1 MLMSTFD
8 NEIMQIEKKSDLHR
22 KLIMKDVYI
31 CDGVRTPIGRY
42 GGSLSSIR
50 ADDLAAIPL
59 KALKQRNPQLD
70 LSQVDD
76 VILGCAN
83 QAGEDNRNIARM
95 SLLLAGYPIEVA
107 GITVNRLCGS
117 GMNAIT
123 MATNSIK
130 AGEAE
135 IMIAGGVE
143 AMTRAPYVIAKAE
156 TAFGR
161 NQEMFDTTM
170 GWRFVNKQLD
180 KMYGTETMPETAEN
194 VAEQFNIS
202 REDQDKFSFW
212 SQSKAK
218 AAQKDGRLS
227 DEIIPVVIQQRRGD
241 DVIFEHDE
249 HLRLTPLDKLA
260 RLKTL
265 FREPGTVTAG
275 NASGVND
282 GAAAVILATKEA
294 AINNGLTPI
303 AKIVGSAVI
312 GVTPEVMGIGP
323 APASA
328 KLLKRLGLSIDDI
341 DIIEFN
347 EAFAAQALASAREL
361 GLKDDDE
368 RLNPQGGA
376 IALGHPLGMSGTR
389 IVLSAARQLE
399 RSGKRY
405 ALCAMC
411 IGVGQGI
418 AMVIERYS

>member
-1 MLMSTFD
+1 
-8 NEIMQIEKKSDLHR
+8 
-22 KLIMKDVYI
+22 MKDVYI

-42 GGSLSSIR
+42 GGALSSVR

-59 KALKQRNPQLD
+59 KALKERNPQLD
-70 LSQVDD
+70 LNQVDD

-95 SLLLAGYPIEVA
+95 SLLLAGYPTTVA

-117 GMNAIT
+117 GMNAIAF
-123 MATNSIK
+123 ATNSIK

-135 IMIAGGVE
+135 MMIAGGVE
-143 AMTRAPYVIAKAE
+143 AMTRAPYVMGKAE

-161 NQEMFDTTM
+161 SQEMFDTTM

-180 KMYGTETMPETAEN
+180 KIYGTESMPETAEN

-202 REDQDKFSFW
+202 REDQDKFSFA

-218 AAQKDGRLS
+218 AAQENGLFA
-227 DEIIPVVIQQRRGD
+227 EEIVPVIIPQRRGD
-241 DVIFEHDE
+241 DIVFEHDE

-260 RLKTL
+260 KLKNI

-294 AINNGLTPI
+294 AEANGLTPI

-312 GVTPEVMGIGP
+312 GVTPEIMGIGP
-323 APASA
+323 APASI

-347 EAFAAQALASAREL
+347 EAFAAQALASARKL

-389 IVLSAARQLE
+389 IVLSAAKQLE

-418 AMVIERYS
+418 AMVIERA

>member
-1 MLMSTFD
+1 MT
-8 NEIMQIEKKSDLHR
+8 E
-22 KLIMKDVYI
+22 VYI

-42 GGSLSSIR
+42 AGALSSIR

-59 KALKQRNPQLD
+59 KALKERNPKLD
-70 LSQVDD
+70 LNKVDD

-95 SLLLAGYPIEVA
+95 SLLLAGYPIGVA

-117 GMNAIT
+117 GMNAIA

-130 AGEAE
+130 AGEAD
-135 IMIAGGVE
+135 MLIAGGVE
-143 AMTRAPYVIAKAE
+143 AMTRAPYVMGKAE
-156 TAFGR
+156 TGFGR
-161 NQEMFDTTM
+161 SQEMFDSTM

-218 AAQKDGRLS
+218 AAQESGLFS
-227 DEIIPVVIQQRRGD
+227 DEIIPVVIPQRRGD
-241 DVIFEHDE
+241 DIVFEHDE

-260 RLKTL
+260 KLKNL

-294 AINNGLTPI
+294 AAENGLTPI

-328 KLLKRLGLSIDDI
+328 KLLTRLGLSVDDM

-389 IVLSAARQLE
+389 IVLSAAKQLE

-418 AMVIERYS
+418 AMVIEKA

>member
-1 MLMSTFD
+1 
-8 NEIMQIEKKSDLHR
+8 
-22 KLIMKDVYI
+22 MKDVYI

-42 GGSLSSIR
+42 GGALSSVR

-59 KALKQRNPQLD
+59 KALKERNPQLD

-95 SLLLAGYPIEVA
+95 SLLLAGYPVEVA
-107 GITVNRLCGS
+107 GITINRLCGS
-117 GMNAIT
+117 GMNAIA
-123 MATNSIK
+123 MANNSIK

-135 IMIAGGVE
+135 MLIAGGVE
-143 AMTRAPYVIAKAE
+143 AMTRAPYVMGKAE

-161 NQEMFDTTM
+161 SQEMFDSTM
-170 GWRFVNKQLD
+170 GWRFINKQLD

-194 VAEQFNIS
+194 VAEKFDIS

-218 AAQKDGRLS
+218 AAQESGLFAE
-227 DEIIPVVIQQRRGD
+227 EIVPVVLPQRRGD
-241 DVIFEHDE
+241 DIIFEHDE

-260 RLKTL
+260 KLKNI

-294 AINNGLTPI
+294 AIKNGLTPI

-328 KLLKRLGLSIDDI
+328 KLLKRLGLTLDDI

-389 IVLSAARQLE
+389 IVLSAAKQLE

-418 AMVIERYS
+418 AMVIEKA

>member
-1 MLMSTFD
+1 
-8 NEIMQIEKKSDLHR
+8 
-22 KLIMKDVYI
+22 MKEVYI

-42 GGSLSSIR
+42 GGSLSSVR

-59 KALKQRNPQLD
+59 KALKKRNPQLD
-70 LSQVDD
+70 LKQVDD

-95 SLLLAGYPIEVA
+95 SLLLAGYPIGVA

-117 GMNAIT
+117 GMNAIA

-135 IMIAGGVE
+135 MMIAGGVE
-143 AMTRAPYVIAKAE
+143 AMTRAPYVMGKAE

-161 NQEMFDTTM
+161 SQEMFDSTM

-180 KMYGTETMPETAEN
+180 NVYGTESMPETAEN

-218 AAQKDGRLS
+218 AAQEKGFFAE
-227 DEIIPVVIQQRRGD
+227 EIVPVVVPQRRGD
-241 DVIFEHDE
+241 DIVFEHDE

-260 RLKTL
+260 KLKNI

-282 GAAAVILATKEA
+282 GAAAVILATKDSA
-294 AINNGLTPI
+294 KANGLTPI
-303 AKIVGSAVI
+303 AKVLGSAVI
-312 GVTPEVMGIGP
+312 GVTPEIMGIGP

-328 KLLKRLGLSIDDI
+328 KLLKRLGLNIEDM

-347 EAFAAQALASAREL
+347 EAFAAQALASARKL
-361 GLKDDDE
+361 GIKDNDE

-389 IVLSAARQLE
+389 IVLSAAKQLE

-405 ALCAMC
+405 APLCYVYRC
-411 IGVGQGI
+411 WSRHSYGYRKSIKQKVHPSL
-418 AMVIERYS
+418 ESKL

>member
-1 MLMSTFD
+1 MT
-8 NEIMQIEKKSDLHR
+8 E
-22 KLIMKDVYI
+22 VYI
-31 CDGVRTPIGRY
+31 CDGIRTPIGRY
-42 GGSLSSIR
+42 GGALSSVR

-59 KALKQRNPQLD
+59 KALKDRNPKLD

-83 QAGEDNRNIARM
+83 QAGEDNRNVARM
-95 SLLLAGYPIEVA
+95 SLLLAGYPMSIA
-107 GITVNRLCGS
+107 GITINRLCGS
-117 GMNAIT
+117 GMNAI
-123 MATNSIK
+123 AFASNSIK
-130 AGEAE
+130 AGEADM
-135 IMIAGGVE
+135 MIAGGVE
-143 AMTRAPYVIAKAE
+143 AMTRAPYVMGKADS
-156 TAFGR
+156 AFGR
-161 NQEMFDTTM
+161 SQEMFDTTM

-180 KMYGTETMPETAEN
+180 KAYGTETMPETAEN
-194 VAEQFNIS
+194 VAEKFNIS
-202 REDQDKFSFW
+202 REDQDKFSFC

-218 AAQKDGRLS
+218 AAQENGLFAE
-227 DEIIPVVIQQRRGD
+227 EIVPVVIPQRRGD
-241 DVIFEHDE
+241 DIVFKDDE

-260 RLKTL
+260 KLKNL

-282 GAAAVILATKEA
+282 GAAAIILATKEA
-294 AINNGLTPI
+294 AVANGLTPK
-303 AKIVGSAVI
+303 ARIVGSAVI
-312 GVTPEVMGIGP
+312 GIEPRLMGIGP

-328 KLLKRLGLSIDDI
+328 KLLKRLGLTIDDM

-389 IVLSAARQLE
+389 IVLSAAKQLE

-418 AMVIERYS
+418 AMVIERA

>member
-1 MLMSTFD
+1 MT
-8 NEIMQIEKKSDLHR
+8 E
-22 KLIMKDVYI
+22 VYI

-42 GGSLSSIR
+42 GGSLASVR

-59 KALKQRNPQLD
+59 KALKDRNPQLD
-70 LSQVDD
+70 LNQVDD

-95 SLLLAGYPIEVA
+95 SLLLAGYPISIA

-117 GMNAIT
+117 GMNAIA

-135 IMIAGGVE
+135 ILIAGGVE
-143 AMTRAPYVIAKAE
+143 AMTRAPYVMGKTE

-161 NQEMFDTTM
+161 SQEIFDTTM

-180 KMYGTETMPETAEN
+180 KAYGTESMPETAEN

-202 REDQDKFSFW
+202 REDQDKFAFA
-212 SQSKAK
+212 SQNKAK
-218 AAQKDGRLS
+218 AAQEKGLFAQ
-227 DEIIPVVIQQRRGD
+227 EIVPVVIPQRRGD
-241 DVIFEHDE
+241 DMVFQHDE

-260 RLKTL
+260 TLKNL
-265 FREPGTVTAG
+265 FREPGTITAG

-294 AINNGLTPI
+294 ALANGLTPK
-303 AKIVGSAVI
+303 AKVVGSAVI
-312 GVTPEVMGIGP
+312 GLEPRIMGIGP

-328 KLLKRLGLSIDDI
+328 KLLKRLGLTIDDM

-347 EAFAAQALASAREL
+347 EAFAAQALASARAL
-361 GLKDDDE
+361 GIKDDDE

-389 IVLSAARQLE
+389 IVLSAAMQLE
-399 RSGKRY
+399 RSNKRY
-405 ALCAMC
+405 GLCAMC

-418 AMVIERYS
+418 AMVIEKV

>member
-1 MLMSTFD
+1 
-8 NEIMQIEKKSDLHR
+8 
-22 KLIMKDVYI
+22 MKEVYI

-42 GGSLSSIR
+42 GGGLAKVR

-59 KALKQRNPQLD
+59 KALKERNPDLD

-95 SLLLAGYPIEVA
+95 ALLVADYPINIA
-107 GITVNRLCGS
+107 GCTINRLCGS
-117 GMNAIT
+117 GINAIA
-123 MATNSIK
+123 MATNAIK
-130 AGEAE
+130 AGEGD
-135 IMIAGGVE
+135 IIIAGGVE
-143 AMTRAPYVIAKAE
+143 SMSRAPFVIGKAE
-156 TAFGR
+156 SAFDR
-161 NQEMFDTTM
+161 APEMFDTTM
-170 GWRFVNKQLD
+170 GWRFVNKKLD

-202 REDQDKFSFW
+202 REDQDKFAFW

-218 AAQKDGRLS
+218 AAQEDGRLGE
-227 DEIIPVVIQQRRGD
+227 EIVPVVLEQRRGD
-241 DVIFEHDE
+241 DIIFEKDE

-260 RLKTL
+260 ALKAP
-265 FREPGTVTAG
+265 FRAGGSVTAG
-275 NASGVND
+275 NASGIND
-282 GAAAVILATKEA
+282 GAAAVILASKEA
-294 AINNGLTPI
+294 AQANGLTPK
-303 AKIVGSAVI
+303 ARIVGSAVI
-312 GVTPEVMGIGP
+312 GIEPRVMGIGP

-328 KLLKRLGLSIDDI
+328 KLLKRLGLSLDDM

-361 GLKDDDE
+361 GLQDHDP
-368 RLNPQGGA
+368 RINPQGGA

-389 IVLSAARQLE
+389 IVLSAMKQLE
-399 RSGKRY
+399 RTNKRY

-418 AMVIERYS
+418 AMVIEKV

>member
-1 MLMSTFD
+1 
-8 NEIMQIEKKSDLHR
+8 
-22 KLIMKDVYI
+22 MKEVYI

-42 GGSLSSIR
+42 GGSLASIR

-59 KALKQRNPQLD
+59 KALKERNPQLD

-95 SLLLAGYPIEVA
+95 SLLLAGYPTEVA
-107 GITVNRLCGS
+107 GITINRLCGS
-117 GMNAIT
+117 GMNAIA

-130 AGEAE
+130 AGESE
-135 IMIAGGVE
+135 LLIAGGVE
-143 AMTRAPYVIAKAE
+143 AMTRAPYVMGKAE

-161 NQEMFDTTM
+161 TQEMFDTTM
-170 GWRFVNKQLD
+170 GWRFINKQLD

-194 VAEQFNIS
+194 VAEQFKVS

-218 AAQKDGRLS
+218 VAQEDGRLS
-227 DEIIPVVIQQRRGD
+227 DEIVPVVIPQRRGD

-260 RLKTL
+260 KLKNL

-294 AINNGLTPI
+294 ALANGLTPI
-303 AKIVGSAVI
+303 AKIVGSTVI
-312 GVTPEVMGIGP
+312 GVTPEIMGIGP

-328 KLLKRLGLSIDDI
+328 KLLKRLGLSIGDM

-361 GLKDDDE
+361 GIKDDDE

-418 AMVIERYS
+418 AMVIEKA